1 MESEVCSPLQ
11 DLQDDF
17 CPHWTSIFLRQA
29 MANLVVLECHL
40 WLNLTEIKEADKAP
54 FLDSLVSLAG
64 LFGPAIKGFAE

>member
-1 MESEVCSPLQ
+1 
-11 DLQDDF
+11 
-17 CPHWTSIFLRQA
+17 
-29 MANLVVLECHL
+29 MANLVVLECQL